1 MVHEIKMVSCL
12 WLGNKNLRSKNMP
25 SFQQYI
31 LEELDE
37 ATYPGNIGF
46 EEMVQFWKNAEKG
59 DLKKM
64 DKLLSKPKPDFN
76 DFKELIRDV
85 VGTELK

>member
-1 MVHEIKMVSCL
+1 
-12 WLGNKNLRSKNMP
+12 MP

>member
-1 MVHEIKMVSCL
+1 
-12 WLGNKNLRSKNMP
+12 MP

-31 LEELDE
+31 LEELNE

-46 EEMVQFWKNAEKG
+46 EEMVQFWKMAEKE

-64 DKLLSKPKPDFN
+64 DKLLSKSKPNFN
-76 DFKELIRDV
+76 DFKDLIRNV

>member
-1 MVHEIKMVSCL
+1 MKM
-12 WLGNKNLRSKNMP
+12 KD
-25 SFQQYI
+25 YI

-37 ATYPGNIGF
+37 ASYPGNIGF
-46 EEMVQFWKNAEKG
+46 EEMVQFWKKAEKE

-76 DFKELIRDV
+76 EFKDLIRNVVDV
-85 VGTELK
+85 DLK

>member
-1 MVHEIKMVSCL
+1 MKIRE
-12 WLGNKNLRSKNMP
+12 
-25 SFQQYI
+25 YI
-31 LEELDE
+31 LEELNE

-46 EEMVQFWKNAEKG
+46 EEMVQFWRKAEKE

-64 DKLLSKPKPDFN
+64 NKLLSKTKPNFN